1 MQILN
6 NDQSWIFVKKRFPC
20 TSEMHNCLLRFFF
33 GTTKKVWPA
42 ISITELQKASR
53 VAPIPAGRRRGVV
66 ARELAD
72 RLLELAT
79 RYIYACD
86 FRPETCSILLQ
97 HLILREWNG
106 VLSVFNRQKL
116 RNWVLGGKIG
126 DIPSTVSVNV
136 FGSNEVQGVANPL
149 RLTYAVCKIVDPAS
163 KCIGACHWSK
173 WTTPTCIIRRN
184 QFWQRNQ
191 FWRLN
196 KFWRHNEFWQRNE
209 FWRRKYFLGGIRA
222 FDNGISFDGIISSDG
237 IMSFDNGMVTA

>member
-1 MQILN
+1 MLSACGAVWICFKLIQSRVQILS

-20 TSEMHNCLLRFFF
+20 TSEMHDFLLRFFF

-97 HLILREWNG
+97 HFILREWNR
-106 VLSVFNRQKL
+106 VLGVFNRQKITTL
-116 RNWVLGGKIG
+116 SFGRENWWH
-126 DIPSTVSVNV
+126 S
-136 FGSNEVQGVANPL
+136 FHCQ
-149 RLTYAVCKIVDPAS
+149 C
-163 KCIGACHWSK
+163 KCIW
-173 WTTPTCIIRRN
+173 
-184 QFWQRNQ
+184 
-191 FWRLN
+191 L
-196 KFWRHNEFWQRNE
+196 
-209 FWRRKYFLGGIRA
+209 
-222 FDNGISFDGIISSDG
+222 
-237 IMSFDNGMVTA
+237 